1 MTPTSVIAEPAVGS
15 DPKPIFGAAR
25 GEIDRAFIRL
35 AVAVPLL
42 ALIAAV
48 PLAWGWGI
56 TWIDIGLALGFYF
69 LSGLGVTIGFHRHF
83 THRSFKANRPLR
95 IGLAI
100 AGSMAFQGDVITWV
114 ADHRRHH
121 AYADKEGD
129 PHSPWLFGTSPLAVA
144 KGFYHSHIGW
154 LFAKNPTNLDRFA
167 PDLIADR
174 DIARIS
180 RQFPLW
186 TLVSLLAPAVLGGL
200 ITMSFWGALTG
211 FFWAGLVRI
220 AVLHHVTWSINSI
233 CHMVGT
239 RPFTRRDRST
249 NVWVLAIASMRR
261 VLAQPAPRRPD
272 LRPARRRSRAAR
284 HVRPAHLD
292 LREARLGPRRAL
304 AEPAAA
310 RRPRRQAVD
319 ARGELDR
326 PGRRSV
332 VMMTGDRGRA

>member
-144 KGFYHSHIGW
+144 KGFCHSHIGW

-186 TLVSLLAPAVLGGL
+186 TAGQPAGAGRARRADHDVVVGRADRRSSGPGWCGSPCCTTSPGRSTRSATWSAAGRSPAATAPPTCGRWRSLSMGE
-200 ITMSFWGALTG
+200 SWHN
-211 FFWAGLVRI
+211 
-220 AVLHHVTWSINSI
+220 LHHADPT
-233 CHMVGT
+233 CARHGVG
-239 RPFTRRDRST
+239 RGQLDISARLIWIFEKLGWVRDVRWPS
-249 NVWVLAIASMRR
+249 
-261 VLAQPAPRRPD
+261 PRRLAD
-272 LRPARRRSRAAR
+272 LVARR
-284 HVRPAHLD
+284 
-292 LREARLGPRRAL
+292 
-304 AEPAAA
+304 
-310 RRPRRQAVD
+310 
-319 ARGELDR
+319 
-326 PGRRSV
+326 
-332 VMMTGDRGRA
+332 